1 MNPFVFHCPTKVN
14 FGEHM
19 AATASDAVKDFGGTK
34 TLIVTDEVLAKSG
47 VLQPI
52 LSGFK
57 KDEYVLFTEVPPDSD
72 VDIVN
77 KAAVLAREAGCNC
90 ILAVG
95 GGSVLDT
102 AKVVNICLSLGGKL
116 LEYQGLNN
124 LATRLGPL
132 IAIPTTAGTGS
143 EVSMVAMV
151 KDNAEGKKLL
161 FGSRFLA
168 PDCAILD
175 PLLTVSLPPKLTA
188 ATGLDALTHNIESYS
203 AVISNSIFT
212 DSLCIESL
220 RLLFEYLPRATTH
233 GDDLQARSATLV
245 ASAMAGV
252 AFTNSGVGIIH
263 ALAHAT
269 GAKFGTHHGLTN
281 SIFLPHG
288 MQFNL
293 DVVSSRYALLA
304 RGLGFSTSSNDE
316 EAAQALISA
325 IAQLSSRVGLPNR
338 LRDLGVPVLKDAQ
351 LDELAYL
358 ASTDPAIMFN
368 PKESSV
374 EDIIAIYERAY

>member
-1 MNPFVFHCPTKVN
+1 
-14 FGEHM
+14 
-19 AATASDAVKDFGGTK
+19 
-34 TLIVTDEVLAKSG
+34 
-47 VLQPI
+47 
-52 LSGFK
+52 
-57 KDEYVLFTEVPPDSD
+57 
-72 VDIVN
+72 
-77 KAAVLAREAGCNC
+77 
-90 ILAVG
+90 
-95 GGSVLDT
+95 
-102 AKVVNICLSLGGKL
+102 
-116 LEYQGLNN
+116 
-124 LATRLGPL
+124 
-132 IAIPTTAGTGS
+132 
-143 EVSMVAMV
+143 
-151 KDNAEGKKLL
+151 
-161 FGSRFLA
+161 
-168 PDCAILD
+168 
-175 PLLTVSLPPKLTA
+175 LTA

-338 LRDLGVPVLKDAQ
+338 LRDLGVPELKDAQ